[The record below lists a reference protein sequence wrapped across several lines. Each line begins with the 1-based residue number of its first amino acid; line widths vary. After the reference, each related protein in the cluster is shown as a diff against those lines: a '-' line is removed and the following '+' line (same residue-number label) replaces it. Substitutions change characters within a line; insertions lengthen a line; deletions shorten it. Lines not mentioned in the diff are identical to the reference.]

1 MNTKIELNHNKIT
14 RVRDLSDLA
23 IILFPHNKRH
33 QKVYLAIY
41 IELKYATNQSLPTL
55 AWIAEKYHFSHRLL
69 EIVRAKMRRMG
80 IIDHISKF
88 SKKNNYQ
95 EAWVFS
101 SRFQRTLSRL
111 AEYHVSFSRIE
122 NSRQE
127 QKDRD
132 LFRYL

>member
-55 AWIAEKYHFSHRLL
+55 AWIAEKYNFSHRLL

-88 SKKNNYQ
+88 NKKNNYQ

>member
-1 MNTKIELNHNKIT
+1 MNTKIEINHNKIS

-41 IELKYATNQSLPTL
+41 IELKYAVDQSLPTL
-55 AWIAEKYHFSHRLL
+55 DWISKRYHFSNRLL

-80 IIDHISKF
+80 IIDHVSKF
-88 SKKNNYQ
+88 SKKNNYR

-101 SRFQRTLSRL
+101 SRFQQNLSKLSEHHATFRR
-111 AEYHVSFSRIE
+111 VE